1 MLRWTLRQLQ
11 SGSSETRIRAAEKL
25 GNSRNEQV
33 VDALVAVLKDEN
45 LDVRKAAAE
54 ALGKIG
60 NLRAVEPLAATLQ
73 DNARDLLVAGLATS
87 RYVGIS
93 DKHHLQMRRMWLL
106 KVRKEAA
113 KALAKIGGS
122 QSIEMLSTALQS
134 DNSDVRLAALDALVG
149 ISSPSVDDLLLT
161 TLKDEVAVI
170 RAMSASALGARGD
183 PRAVVPL
190 IGALQATTTMFAV
203 WQQWHW
209 ALSGTLER

>member
-93 DKHHLQMRRMWLL
+93 ENITCRCVVCGCLR
-106 KVRKEAA
+106 
-113 KALAKIGGS
+113 
-122 QSIEMLSTALQS
+122 
-134 DNSDVRLAALDALVG
+134 
-149 ISSPSVDDLLLT
+149 SV
-161 TLKDEVAVI
+161 K
-170 RAMSASALGARGD
+170 RQQRHWQKS
-183 PRAVVPL
+183 
-190 IGALQATTTMFAV
+190 GALNRLKCCLPHFRAITPTYD
-203 WQQWHW
+203 WQHW
-209 ALSGTLER
+209 MHWSA